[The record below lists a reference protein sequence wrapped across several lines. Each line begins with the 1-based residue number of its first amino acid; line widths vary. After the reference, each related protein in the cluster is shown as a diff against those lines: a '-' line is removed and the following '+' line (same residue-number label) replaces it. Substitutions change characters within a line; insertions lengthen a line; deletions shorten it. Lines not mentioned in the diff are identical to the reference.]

1 MGGAYASR
9 WVRPLSTAKTAIW
22 VRELRSSLAKIFATC
37 RSTVRSLITSASAI
51 ARFVAPCAIRAAT
64 SRSRGVRSA
73 ARPSLEEP
81 PGAAVAAADCNAYAD
96 PHAHTRPRIRT
107 ETNRHGG
114 MLGGISS
121 GEPIVCRVAV
131 KPTSSIPRPQRT
143 VTRAGEPTEIATRGR
158 HDPCL
163 LPRFVPMG
171 EAMVALVLAD
181 HWLRWR
187 AQCGG

>member
-1 MGGAYASR
+1 FEYGAGFA
-9 WVRPLSTAKTAIW
+9 VATALGSTNNDA
-22 VRELRSSLAKIFATC
+22 
-37 RSTVRSLITSASAI
+37 
-51 ARFVAPCAIRAAT
+51 FVAKDDGLI
-64 SRSRGVRSA
+64 G
-73 ARPSLEEP
+73 
-81 PGAAVAAADCNAYAD
+81 
-96 PHAHTRPRIRT
+96 T

-131 KPTSSIPRPQRT
+131 KPTSSLPQPQRT
-143 VTRAGEPTEIATRGR
+143 VTRSGEPTEISTRGR

-171 EAMVALVLAD
+171 EAMMALVLID

-187 AQCGG
+187 AEHLLSGALERSLE